1 MPSKNTSKSET
12 TAQISP
18 AFTGRKN
25 TAAPRVAKQRKHV
38 LLNQSRLKKAQEL
51 LGAKTESE
59 TIERA
64 LERVITDTENDRD
77 AWAAHER
84 FVKNLIAKEA
94 EIVDV
99 FGRLER

>member
-12 TAQISP
+12 TAQTSP
-18 AFTGRKN
+18 ALTGRKS
-25 TAAPRVAKQRKHV
+25 AAPHVAKRRKHV
-38 LLNQSRLKKAQEL
+38 LLNQPRLKQAQEL

-64 LERVITDTENDRD
+64 LESVIADAESNRD
-77 AWAAHER
+77 AWAAHEC
-84 FVKNLIAKEA
+84 FVKNLIDKEA

>member
-1 MPSKNTSKSET
+1 MASKNFDKTTGKS
-12 TAQISP
+12 AARSSP
-18 AFTGRKN
+18 TVSGKFV
-25 TAAPRVAKQRKHV
+25 APAGKQRKHV
-38 LLNQSRLKKAQEL
+38 LINQPRLKKAQEL

-64 LERVITDTENDRD
+64 LERVIADAQTNQD
-77 AWAAHER
+77 AWAAHTD
-84 FVKNLIAKEA
+84 FINGLIDENH